1 MDETLTLFGPAS
13 VLHNRVAQARRNK
26 ANTLQAAA
34 QSCLSV
40 MKHAIFHPKISQ
52 HTVTFYVEEKKAT
65 LLRACEYHAL

>member
-1 MDETLTLFGPAS
+1 
-13 VLHNRVAQARRNK
+13 
-26 ANTLQAAA
+26 
-34 QSCLSV
+34 